1 MWVVGE
7 SPPSAVGLNDASW
20 LTATLRLHW
29 WSCHSIML
37 TGQATTAA
45 ARRLSWGLALA
56 WCCNSS
62 LLLPPL
68 LLGRT
73 SKSFAEISL
82 SKDQLM
88 GSMFKWRS
96 GYSPWFG
103 TLLFSLL
110 FYKELGKGTYWWLL
124 IPLCGLWFPCIP
136 DELELWKDTPF
147 CHFRNIND
155 DFSPSW
161 VREAGL

>member
-29 WSCHSIML
+29 WSCHSLML
-37 TGQATTAA
+37 TGQAPTAA
-45 ARRLSWGLALA
+45 ARRLGWGLALV

-73 SKSFAEISL
+73 SKSFPEISL

-96 GYSPWFG
+96 GHSPWFG
-103 TLLFSLL
+103 TLLF
-110 FYKELGKGTYWWLL
+110 
-124 IPLCGLWFPCIP
+124 PLVNCVLVLQRTGQ
-136 DELELWKDTPF
+136 
-147 CHFRNIND
+147 RNILVTSN
-155 DFSPSW
+155 STLWLMVPPPSW
-161 VREAGL
+161 WAGVLKRHSFLSLRKH